1 VCRRADV
8 RHRHAARPENEE
20 AVMAVPGDWWK
31 TFFNGVAVEM
41 WTQAVPAE
49 RTEDEADELAKR
61 LVLSPGASVLDVP
74 CGAGRVALAL
84 ARRGYD
90 VTGVDWSVEFLDRA
104 RTSPGADAVRWHQ
117 GDMRDLPWRGRFDA
131 AFCVGNSFGYLD
143 DEGDAAFLRAVASSL
158 KPGGRFLLETPM
170 IIEALYHLQDRPWWQ
185 VGDIRLLVKNEYDAA
200 RARLETEYTFVE
212 PDRITTRHGTHR
224 VYGYA
229 ELIGRLEAAG
239 FRVEPCPWTR
249 DQPVA
254 AFIGHAP
261 A

>member
-1 VCRRADV
+1 M
-8 RHRHAARPENEE
+8 E
-20 AVMAVPGDWWK
+20 AVMAIPSDWWK

-41 WTQAVPAE
+41 WMQAVPAE
-49 RTEDEADELAKR
+49 RTEDEADQLVAR
-61 LVLSPGASVLDVP
+61 LGLTPGATVLDAP

-104 RTSPGADAVRWHQ
+104 RATPGADAVRWHR
-117 GDMRDLPWRGRFDA
+117 GDMRDLPWRGQFDA

-143 DEGDAAFLRAVASSL
+143 DEGDTAFLRSVAASL

-170 IIEALYHLQDRPWWQ
+170 IIEALHHLQDRPWWQ
-185 VGDIRLLVKNEYDAA
+185 VGDIRLLVRNQYDAA
-200 RARLETEYTFVE
+200 RARLDIEYTFVE
-212 PDRITTRHGTHR
+212 PGRITTRHGTHR

-229 ELIGRLEAAG
+229 ELIGRIERAG
-239 FRVEPCPWTR
+239 FQVEPSVWTR
-249 DQPVA
+249 DMPVA
-254 AFIGHAP
+254 TFIAHTPMP